1 VAEIIT
7 VTDLPSALQSNEL
20 VDLWVNGA
28 NAKASRVAPCLVD
41 EVTPPSSDV
50 LAEAR
55 LVLVG
60 AVVRWAEAGSGSL
73 TQQTA
78 GPFSVSQDTR
88 TRSGLNFWPSEIE
101 QLQALCADADDRV
114 GGAFEINTMPST
126 AGVYGVDYW
135 WSGPDSISTVW

>member
-7 VTDLPSALQSNEL
+7 AADLPAALQTHEM
-20 VDLWVNGA
+20 VTLWVAGA
-28 NAKASRVAPCLVD
+28 NARASRVAPCLVD
-41 EVTPPSSDV
+41 ETTPPSADA

-60 AVVRWAEAGSGSL
+60 AVARWAEAGSGAV

-78 GPFSVSQDTR
+78 GPFSQSTDTR
-88 TRSGLNFWPSEIE
+88 TRSGYHLWPSEIE
-101 QLQALCADADDRV
+101 QLQALCAAADDRV
-114 GGAFEINTMPST
+114 GGAFEIDTTPTT

-135 WSGPDSISTVW
+135 WSGPDSISTEW